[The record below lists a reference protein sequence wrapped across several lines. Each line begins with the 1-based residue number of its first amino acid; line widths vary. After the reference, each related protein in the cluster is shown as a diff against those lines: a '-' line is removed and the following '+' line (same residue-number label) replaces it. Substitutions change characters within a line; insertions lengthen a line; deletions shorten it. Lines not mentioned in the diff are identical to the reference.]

1 LTETEDRKVLDWLLE
16 EDEPA
21 ARYAT
26 LLCLLDRRPTDP
38 EVVEAR
44 SAITKRGWVRQILA
58 EQRPD
63 GHWQPEE
70 EGLYTPKYLAT
81 NWRMLA
87 LSDLGV
93 TGLEPGVS
101 RGVAL
106 YVDEW
111 LKDDRVLQ
119 RDREVCVLGNFARAM
134 TRFGYG
140 DDPRVRRIFEWLVGD
155 QKEDGG
161 WHCFPGKTAGTLDC
175 WEALAAYAALPRSS
189 WSRRMKRSAE
199 LGAEFYLDRSLFRE
213 GSRRY
218 APWFRFHYP
227 VHYYYDLLVGLDV
240 VTSLGYAGDE
250 RLAPALRILEGK
262 RRPDGAWNL
271 DAVHQDLGP
280 GAGYRTR
287 KQPTPFVIERAGE
300 RSKWVTLTSLRVLKR
315 VREAKP

>member
-1 LTETEDRKVLDWLLE
+1 MTAEADERVFDWLLE
-16 EDEPA
+16 KDEPA

-26 LLCLLDRRPTDP
+26 LLRLLDRRPTDP

-44 SAITKRGWVRQILA
+44 SAITRRGWVERILA
-58 EQRPD
+58 EQRAD
-63 GHWQPEE
+63 GHWQPDEE
-70 EGLYTPKYLAT
+70 ALYAPKYLAT

-93 TGLEPGVS
+93 TGLEPGVR

-111 LKDDRVLQ
+111 LEDDRVL
-119 RDREVCVLGNFARAM
+119 RADREVCVLGNFARAM

-140 DDPRVRRIFEWLVGD
+140 DDPRVRRIFDWLVGD

-161 WHCFPGKTAGTLDC
+161 WHCFQGEATGTLDC
-175 WEALAAYAALPRSS
+175 WEALAAYAALPRRS
-189 WSRRMKRSAE
+189 WSRKIKRSVE
-199 LGAEFYLDRSLFRE
+199 RGAEFYLERNLFRE
-213 GSRRY
+213 GRRY

-250 RLAPALRILEGK
+250 RLAPALRILGEK

-271 DAVHQDLGP
+271 DAVHPDIGP
-280 GAGYRTR
+280 GAGYRTK

-300 RSKWVTLTSLRVLKR
+300 RSKWITITCLQVLKR
-315 VREAKP
+315 AREAQR